1 MTPNRSLELSYKIQ
15 NLMNSNILQTI
26 QPIFPTD
33 VVRDHQSSET
43 IRRRDRVYN
52 AENTLLTMIITAI
65 KEDKSLQNSV
75 NILQD
80 IFNTNIS
87 KVIKYGEEIARKQKQ
102 DDLRNKTRKKAG
114 RPKLYKPQIPK
125 SKTQEISS
133 NTAAYSKARKRIDYE
148 LLKKIFDKTK
158 DFSDLARDY
167 KWYGRE
173 VFITDGTYFQMQD
186 TEALRKKY
194 SVKKS
199 NGALSCAYPQGLL
212 QGIIHQGNG
221 YVFAYE
227 IGNRHQSELEL
238 LLPMITKMSCGS
250 LLLADDLYN
259 TYAIFSLLQQREIDI
274 IVPGKRVRN
283 YKVIKE
289 ISKGDELVEIKKTT
303 RPTWLP
309 DKYELPETII
319 MRRIE
324 YIYSGKKYVLYTSIM
339 DESIEKS
346 EIIQKY
352 FTRWDIEIT
361 IREIKTLMGMNIAR
375 SKTEEMVFKEFIVA
389 MTAYNLIRKVIS
401 QSSTKTAF
409 PPETDI
415 IQKLIEINKVTLVD
429 KKGRI
434 YSRWSTGRIPK
445 ISAKN

>member
-1 MTPNRSLELSYKIQ
+1 MTPNKSLELSYRIQ
-15 NLMNSNILQTI
+15 NLMNGNILQTI
-26 QPIFPTD
+26 QPIFPIDT
-33 VVRDHQSSET
+33 VRNHQAQSKV
-43 IRRRDRVYN
+43 RRRDRVYN
-52 AENTLLTMIITAI
+52 TENTLLTMVITAI
-65 KEDKSLQNSV
+65 QDDKSLQNSV

-80 IFNTNIS
+80 IFNSNIP
-87 KVIKYGEEIARKQKQ
+87 KVIKYAEEMVEKEKAY
-102 DDLRNKTRKKAG
+102 DLRTKKFKKAG
-114 RPKLYKPQIPK
+114 RPKLYKPQIAK

-133 NTAAYSKARKRIDYE
+133 NTAAYSKARKRIDKE
-148 LLKKIFDKTK
+148 LLKKVFNKTK
-158 DFSDLARDY
+158 DFSDLSSNN
-167 KWYGRE
+167 KWYGRD

-186 TEALRKKY
+186 TEELREKY
-194 SVKKS
+194 GVRKGNGDLS
-199 NGALSCAYPQGLL
+199 NSYPQGLL
-212 QGIIHQGNG
+212 QGIIHQGHG
-221 YVFAYE
+221 YIHSYK
-227 IGNRHQSELEL
+227 IGNRHQTELEL
-238 LLPMITKMSCGS
+238 LLPLIEKLPKES

-259 TYAIFSLLQQREIDI
+259 TYAIFSLLQQRGVEI
-274 IVPGKRVRN
+274 IVPGKRKRN
-283 YKVIKE
+283 YKVIKQ
-289 ISKGDELVEIKKTT
+289 ISEGDEIVEIKRTA

-309 DKYELPETII
+309 NEKELPEKVI

-324 YIYSGKKYVLYTSIM
+324 YRYSGKTYVLYTSIL

-361 IREIKTLMGMNIAR
+361 IREIKTLMGINIAR

-401 QSSTKTAF
+401 QSSTRTAF
-409 PPETDI
+409 PPEEDI

-445 ISAKN
+445 TNTKN